1 MGDKYIPAVTSVLTL
16 LLGVLVPCLIAYIHS
31 YSKEKGKNRALRED
45 VTKLETE
52 KQAIAANHARA
63 LEELKQQHSL
73 DIEKRKYRYESKK
86 EQYFLFM
93 ERFDN
98 YNARSLEIVAD
109 TMAPIMMEYHR
120 SPSKARS
127 EELTHEF
134 NNKAQ
139 QADMELMKQEA
150 ELFSQ
155 LNAFRLIS
163 SEEVIDLIERL
174 LHEIQRTREA
184 QQKILSFI
192 GTPEFQV
199 TRRIPQEMFS
209 TTPVTKIPEIK
220 SALARAMRSELDEI

>member
-1 MGDKYIPAVTSVLTL
+1 MSIQTVTAALTL
-16 LLGVLVPCLIAYIHS
+16 MLGVLIPFLISYFKA
-31 YSKEKGKNRALRED
+31 YSKEKGKNRALHED

-52 KQAIAANHARA
+52 KQAIVANHARE
-63 LEELKQQHSL
+63 LEVLKQQHSL

-98 YNARSLEIVAD
+98 YNARSLKVVAD
-109 TMAPIMMEYHR
+109 TMAPIMMAYYR
-120 SPSKARS
+120 SQSKERC

-134 NNKAQ
+134 NNQAQ

-163 SEEVIDLIERL
+163 SDKVIALIECL
-174 LHEIQRTREA
+174 LHEIQRAGEA
-184 QQKILSFI
+184 QRKILDFI
-192 GTPEFQV
+192 GTPRFRD
-199 TRRIPQEMFS
+199 TLMIPQEMFS
-209 TTPVTKIPEIK
+209 ATSETKIPEIK
-220 SALARAMRSELDEI
+220 SALAQAMRSELDEI